1 MVVNVGSK
9 TDRGRKR
16 LLNEDSLCCAKE
28 VGLFVLSDGLG
39 GHKAG
44 DVASKIAVET
54 VADNFKANESK
65 KNRLVLQVYNK
76 EFSKETNKLAGTV
89 VLANS
94 KIYEA
99 ARKSQEYD
107 GMGATIVS
115 VLLSDGMM
123 SMAYVGDSRI
133 YLIRDGEISQ
143 LSNDHSLVSEQVK
156 RGIITE
162 QEARNS
168 KLRNVITRALG
179 TDKSVEVE
187 MAEEVISD
195 NDYILMC
202 SDGLHDMVKDEEIMD
217 TVLHFP
223 AKPQKACDR
232 LVKLANDKGGNDNI
246 SVIVLHFSK

>member
-1 MVVNVGSK
+1 MDVKVGSK

-16 LLNEDSLCCAKE
+16 LINEDSLWCAKE
-28 VGLFVLSDGLG
+28 VGLFVLSDGMG

-54 VADNFKANESK
+54 VADNFKTNELK
-65 KNRLVLQVYNK
+65 KNNSFLQGYNK

-89 VLANS
+89 ELANS

-99 ARKSQEYD
+99 ARKSPEYR
-107 GMGATIVS
+107 GMGATIIS
-115 VLLSDGMM
+115 VLLSDGVM

-133 YLIRDGEISQ
+133 YLIRDGKIRQ
-143 LSNDHSLVSEQVK
+143 LSNDHSLVSEQLK
-156 RGIITE
+156 SGLITE

-168 KLRNVITRALG
+168 TQRNIITRALG

-187 MAEEVISD
+187 IAEEVVLD

-217 TVLHFP
+217 TVLSFP
-223 AKPQKACDR
+223 DTPQSACDT
-232 LVKLANDKGGNDNI
+232 LVELANSKGGRDNI
-246 SVIVLHFSK
+246 SVILLHFSE